1 MCCLPKCDLQLTF
14 VIHSDFSEAKGSSC
28 HVRSLNDDVAKCLS
42 GLCTVDDCSLAG
54 GHWGVVLVAD
64 RVRAQEA
71 RSSCHWIIV
80 RQPDHEAVQACS
92 VYSVHG
98 CYSLKTSVI
107 WRSHFVLGLMKST
120 GLRLTVGSLAVSY
133 RPGWLLNTNQVI

>member
-1 MCCLPKCDLQLTF
+1 
-14 VIHSDFSEAKGSSC
+14 
-28 HVRSLNDDVAKCLS
+28 
-42 GLCTVDDCSLAG
+42 
-54 GHWGVVLVAD
+54 VLVAD

-71 RSSCHWIIV
+71 RSNCHWIIV

-92 VYSVHG
+92 VYSVQR
-98 CYSLKTSVI
+98 CYSHKTSVI

-133 RPGWLLNTNQVI
+133 HRG